1 MDSFVLR
8 STFRNSAIKDGEIT
22 PSRQKKE
29 WILLFCARLFVTLAP
44 NNYN

>member
-8 STFRNSAIKDGEIT
+8 STFRISAIKDGEIT

-29 WILLFCARLFVTLAP
+29 WILLFLRSTFRNFGP
-44 NNYN
+44 E